1 MPCRLLKAASDMS
14 GKLSPRQQAVMEGA
28 LNLALRL
35 GLDTEKLLQQL
46 LHADGGAQLYQAYR
60 RAVCIILTQP
70 HTCRKIEPAW
80 HSTSTHNRDLGSL
93 DACTWRDLLLIQFTI
108 VAIFMM
114 VWITVKSLCKV
125 CNNRQIYIDMDACR

>member
-35 GLDTEKLLQQL
+35 GLATEKLLQQL

-60 RAVCIILTQP
+60 RTVSILLTQP
-70 HTCRKIEPAW
+70 HTGRKMEPAW
-80 HSTSTHNRDLGSL
+80 PSTCTHSRDFGSPEI
-93 DACTWRDLLLIQFTI
+93 CMWRDLLLVQFTI
-108 VAIFMM
+108 VVFIHNGLERCEEFVQGAQQ
-114 VWITVKSLCKV
+114 
-125 CNNRQIYIDMDACR
+125 QIDLH